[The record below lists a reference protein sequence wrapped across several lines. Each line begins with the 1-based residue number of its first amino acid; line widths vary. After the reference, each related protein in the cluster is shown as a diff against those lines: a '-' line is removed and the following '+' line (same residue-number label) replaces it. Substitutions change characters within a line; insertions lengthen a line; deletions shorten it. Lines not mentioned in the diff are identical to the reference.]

1 MARLPRQS
9 QVRSRYFLA
18 CPSSPAR
25 RHPPAPP
32 TPTGCSSGCPGTP
45 CLSVAVADE
54 IRFACLC
61 ATLVVLRQS
70 LTVAPRNLN
79 AYSEDSGSHR
89 FGGRKDARDCAG
101 CRSGCV
107 ARFRAVI
114 ASIDLYVVLARFRDS
129 FDAGIEVTQVDSVL
143 NFRQPRASVFVN
155 LVVPVRLRVL
165 VYVVVQH
172 SLIASHNGMSLGAR
186 V

>member
-1 MARLPRQS
+1 M
-9 QVRSRYFLA
+9 
-18 CPSSPAR
+18 
-25 RHPPAPP
+25 
-32 TPTGCSSGCPGTP
+32 
-45 CLSVAVADE
+45 
-54 IRFACLC
+54 
-61 ATLVVLRQS
+61 
-70 LTVAPRNLN
+70 
-79 AYSEDSGSHR
+79 
-89 FGGRKDARDCAG
+89 
-101 CRSGCV
+101 
-107 ARFRAVI
+107 I